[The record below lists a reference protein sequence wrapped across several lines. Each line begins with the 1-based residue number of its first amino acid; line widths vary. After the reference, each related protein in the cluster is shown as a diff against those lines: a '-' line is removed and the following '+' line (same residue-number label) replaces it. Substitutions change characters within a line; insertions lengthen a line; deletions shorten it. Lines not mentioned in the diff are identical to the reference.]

1 MSPPTEY
8 RPSLFVYAAQ
18 KATASHATKRADELA
33 AKKKEVQSAL
43 DAAKQQVD
51 ALQGQKEDAK
61 AEAEKKLKA
70 LNLDTTQLDKVRLAK
85 MSLAN
90 ATRALRWWN
99 GGLSR
104 DSEAEKEHARLPVLK
119 EAL

>member
-1 MSPPTEY
+1 MQMPCACHLISRHVFPNEY
-8 RPSLFVYAAQ
+8 QPFFFVCAAQ

-70 LNLDTTQLDKVRLAK
+70 LNLDTTQLDKVRLRQNVAGK
-85 MSLAN
+85 CNPPLK
-90 ATRALRWWN
+90 WWK
-99 GGLSR
+99 GGY
-104 DSEAEKEHARLPVLK
+104 
-119 EAL
+119 